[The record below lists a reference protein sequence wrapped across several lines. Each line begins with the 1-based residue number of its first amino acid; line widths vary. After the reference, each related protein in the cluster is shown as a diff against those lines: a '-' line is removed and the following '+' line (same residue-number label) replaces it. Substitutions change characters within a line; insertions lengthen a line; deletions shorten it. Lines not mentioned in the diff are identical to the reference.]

1 MKVSEIKKHLARYDS
16 NDELLIAWWDKE
28 AYEYISGDETK
39 ITDEQ
44 WKRAIVQVDEIEDA
58 FQDITYLIDQAIKR
72 IKGSNENIV

>member
-1 MKVSEIKKHLARYDS
+1 MKVSEVLKHLARYDS

-44 WKRAIVQVDEIEDA
+44 WKQAIEVVDGIEDA
-58 FQDITYLIDQAIKR
+58 FQDVTYLIDQAMKR
-72 IKGSNENIV
+72 IKGSNENTI